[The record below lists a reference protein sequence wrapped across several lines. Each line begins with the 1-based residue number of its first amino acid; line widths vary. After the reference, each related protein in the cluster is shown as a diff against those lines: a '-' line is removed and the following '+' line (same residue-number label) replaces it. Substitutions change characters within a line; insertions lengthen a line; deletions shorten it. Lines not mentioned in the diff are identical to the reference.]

1 MFFLN
6 LSAGE
11 FFALLGALGGL
22 TAALYLLDRSKR
34 KKVVSTL
41 RFWMPARTAE
51 EQQSRRRMREPWS
64 LVLQLLGLLLLLL
77 AIAQLEWGTRLGLG
91 RDHVLLLDVSAWSA
105 ARTGSGSG
113 SETVLAREKEE
124 ARRFLAKL
132 GARDRVMLVRV
143 DSLATPVTSFTTDRG
158 ALEAAIN
165 ESSSGFSAL
174 NMQQALLLAQQAKGW
189 SNGGAGEV
197 VYIGPKLV
205 GDERGEVSS
214 GVRGGVSSEAP
225 SDVKVKLRSIV
236 VPPERENLGIE
247 RLGVKREEDDP
258 SSWQATVTVKNYGKE
273 PHLARLQ
280 TRFAGKLFGPRAL
293 NLGAGEEGSAE
304 YTFVTNTAGE
314 LISQIEGQDS
324 LALDDRAELRLPKSG
339 ALRVA
344 VFTRRAVLL
353 RPLLEANHRL
363 KVEFYDPAQYGSVIG
378 GKTAK
383 TDIAVLDQF
392 SEDVKPPE
400 ATLWIDPPRVH
411 APMPIKTVVA
421 DAVVKNWDEKTALGA
436 GLRAK
441 EAHLGNATVFETFEG
456 DTAVASVNEG
466 AIVVARAGSSH
477 APNMA
482 VIGFDPLG
490 GDLRYQVTTPLLFAN
505 LLRWLA
511 PDAFR
516 VLDLS
521 AGQVGD
527 ANVLLDASEKRERIR
542 VREEKGF
549 AVPFTVRG
557 QALELFTS
565 RPGIV
570 HIASDDRERILS
582 LTLPDVA
589 EFEWKAPADVSSDGA
604 PAAGQ
609 LPGPIDLWHWLALLG
624 AACLLAEWLLYG
636 RQRRFQLRK
645 KSRGTAA
652 RGESARPAKAEELV
666 SK

>member
-1 MFFLN
+1 
-6 LSAGE
+6 
-11 FFALLGALGGL
+11 
-22 TAALYLLDRSKR
+22 
-34 KKVVSTL
+34 
-41 RFWMPARTAE
+41 
-51 EQQSRRRMREPWS
+51 

-105 ARTGSGSG
+105 ARMGAGSG
-113 SETVLAREKEE
+113 SETVLAREKQE
-124 ARRFLAKL
+124 ARRFLARL
-132 GARDRVMLVRV
+132 RARDRVMLVRV

-158 ALEAAIN
+158 ALEAAVN

-174 NMQQALLLAQQAKGW
+174 NMQQALLFAQQAKGW

-205 GDERGEVSS
+205 GDERERGEVSS
-214 GVRGGVSSEAP
+214 EAA
-225 SDVKVKLRSIV
+225 SDVKLKLRSILV
-236 VPPERENLGIE
+236 VPERENLGIE
-247 RLGVKREEDDP
+247 RLGVKRDEDDP

-273 PHLARLQ
+273 RHVARLE
-280 TRFAGKLFGPRAL
+280 TRFAGKLFGPRTL
-293 NLGAGEEGSAE
+293 NLKPGDEASAE
-304 YTFVTNTAGE
+304 YNFVTNTAGE
-314 LISQIEGQDS
+314 LISQLEGQDS
-324 LALDDRAELRLPKSG
+324 LTLDDRAELRLPKSG

-344 VFTRRAVLL
+344 VFTRRAALL

-363 KVEFYDPAQYGSVIG
+363 KVEFYDPAQYGSLTG
-378 GKTAK
+378 GKAK

-392 SEDVKPPE
+392 GGDVKPPG
-400 ATLWIDPPRVH
+400 AALWIDPPRTQ
-411 APMPIKTVVA
+411 APIPVKTVVA

-441 EAHLGNATVFETFEG
+441 EAHLGSATVFQTFEG
-456 DTAVASVNEG
+456 DTAVSSVNEG
-466 AIVVARAGSSH
+466 AIVVARAGSSG

-527 ANVLLDASEKRERIR
+527 ANVLLDASEKPERIR
-542 VREEKGF
+542 VRDDKGF

-570 HIASDDRERILS
+570 RIASDDRERILS

-589 EFEWKAPADVSSDGA
+589 EFEWKAPADVSGNDA
-604 PAAGQ
+604 PAGGE
-609 LPGPIDLWHWLALLG
+609 LPGAIDLWHWLALLG
-624 AACLLAEWLLYG
+624 AACLLAEWVLYG

-645 KSRGTAA
+645 KSVGTAA
-652 RGESARPAKAEELV
+652 GSKSARPKAEELV

>member
-105 ARTGSGSG
+105 ARMGAGSG
-113 SETVLAREKEE
+113 SETVLAREKQE
-124 ARRFLAKL
+124 ARRFLARL
-132 GARDRVMLVRV
+132 RARDRVMLVRV

-158 ALEAAIN
+158 ALEAAVN

-174 NMQQALLLAQQAKGW
+174 NMQQALLFAQQAKGW

-205 GDERGEVSS
+205 GDERERGEVSS
-214 GVRGGVSSEAP
+214 EAA
-225 SDVKVKLRSIV
+225 SDVKLKLRSILV
-236 VPPERENLGIE
+236 VPERENLGIE
-247 RLGVKREEDDP
+247 RLGVKRDEDDP

-273 PHLARLQ
+273 RHVARLE
-280 TRFAGKLFGPRAL
+280 TRFAGKLFGPRTL
-293 NLGAGEEGSAE
+293 NLKPGDEASAE
-304 YTFVTNTAGE
+304 YNFVTNTAGE
-314 LISQIEGQDS
+314 LISQLEGQDS
-324 LALDDRAELRLPKSG
+324 LTLDDRAELRLPKSG

-344 VFTRRAVLL
+344 VFTRRAALL

-363 KVEFYDPAQYGSVIG
+363 KVEFYDPAQYGSLTG
-378 GKTAK
+378 GKAK

-392 SEDVKPPE
+392 GGDVKPPG
-400 ATLWIDPPRVH
+400 AALWIDPPRTQ
-411 APMPIKTVVA
+411 APIPVKTVVA

-441 EAHLGNATVFETFEG
+441 EAHLGSATVFQTFEG
-456 DTAVASVNEG
+456 DTAVSSVNEG
-466 AIVVARAGSSH
+466 AIVVARAGSSG

-527 ANVLLDASEKRERIR
+527 ANVLLDASEKPERIR
-542 VREEKGF
+542 VRDDKGF

-570 HIASDDRERILS
+570 RIASDDRERILS

-589 EFEWKAPADVSSDGA
+589 EFEWKAPADVSGNDA
-604 PAAGQ
+604 PAGGE
-609 LPGPIDLWHWLALLG
+609 LPGAIDLWHWLALLG
-624 AACLLAEWLLYG
+624 AACLLAEWVLYG

-645 KSRGTAA
+645 KSVGTAA
-652 RGESARPAKAEELV
+652 GSKSARPKAEELV